1 MKADRSSVA
10 QQASVP
16 LEVVSLVSLGQHPVS
31 GRLRRAEQD
40 ARALELCLAL
50 ERQSAPG
57 AVSLSAWHASGSEIA
72 PGSEQ
77 DQALRGYLG
86 MGLES
91 LMLVTP
97 DSPGADPLKAVDP
110 LKDVDPLMAHDSSLK
125 AADQPVIDVWPLLVT
140 RLKQAAPQLVVC
152 GGQGETGEGSG
163 LLPHLL
169 AESLGWPL
177 VEGIVAIESC
187 DGAHLTALQ
196 ALPRGQRRRL
206 RVKLPALVSV
216 DSAAPAARQSAFAQA
231 RRGELSTL
239 ASGELVHD
247 AQAEAFGVAPARK
260 RPKRLKRIKATSA
273 RDRFKAAAA
282 KAEGGGGKRLEG
294 VSAEEGAAEILKLLR
309 EEGVLR

>member
-10 QQASVP
+10 QQASAP

-72 PGSEQ
+72 LGSEQ

-91 LMLVTP
+91 LTLVTP
-97 DSPGADPLKAVDP
+97 DVPGADPLKAADS
-110 LKDVDPLMAHDSSLK
+110 LMADNSSLK
-125 AADQPVIDVWPLLVT
+125 AADQPVIDAWPLLVT

-216 DSAAPAARQSAFAQA
+216 DSAAPAARQSAFAQG
-231 RRGELSTL
+231 RRGELSSL

>member
-1 MKADRSSVA
+1 MKADHSSVA
-10 QQASVP
+10 QGASAP

-57 AVSLSAWHASGSEIA
+57 AVSLSAWHASDSEIA

-91 LMLVTP
+91 LTLVTP
-97 DSPGADPLKAVDP
+97 DSLQAEPLKA
-110 LKDVDPLMAHDSSLK
+110 ADSQ
-125 AADQPVIDVWPLLVT
+125 AAAIDQPVIDVWPLLVA

-231 RRGELSTL
+231 RRGELASL
-239 ASGELVHD
+239 ASGELAHD
-247 AQAEAFGVAPARK
+247 ALAEAFGVTPARK

-282 KAEGGGGKRLEG
+282 KAEGGGGKRMEG
-294 VSAEEGAAEILKLLR
+294 VSAEESAAEILKLLR

>member
-1 MKADRSSVA
+1 MKAERSSVA
-10 QQASVP
+10 QQASAP

-57 AVSLSAWHASGSEIA
+57 AVSLSAWHASGSDFI

-86 MGLES
+86 MGLEA
-91 LMLVTP
+91 LTLVTP
-97 DSPGADPLKAVDP
+97 NTLETIDSQ
-110 LKDVDPLMAHDSSLK
+110 
-125 AADQPVIDVWPLLVT
+125 AAAIDQPVIDVWPLLVA
-140 RLKQAAPQLVVC
+140 RLKQVAPQLVVC
-152 GGQGETGEGSG
+152 GGQSETGEGSG

-187 DGAHLTALQ
+187 DGEQLTALQ

-206 RVKLPALVSV
+206 RVTLPALVSV
-216 DSAAPAARQSAFAQA
+216 DSAAPAARQSAFGQA
-231 RRGELSTL
+231 RRGELAAV
-239 ASGELVHD
+239 ASGELAHD
-247 AQAEAFGVAPARK
+247 VLAEAFSVAPARK

>member
-10 QQASVP
+10 QQASAP

-57 AVSLSAWHASGSEIA
+57 AVSLSGWHASGSEIA

-86 MGLES
+86 MGLDS
-91 LMLVTP
+91 LTLVTP
-97 DSPGADPLKAVDP
+97 DAPGADPLKAVD
-110 LKDVDPLMAHDSSLK
+110 SLK

-187 DGAHLTALQ
+187 DGLHLTALQ

-231 RRGELSTL
+231 RRGELSSL

>member
-10 QQASVP
+10 QQASAP

-91 LMLVTP
+91 LTLVSP
-97 DSPGADPLKAVDP
+97 DSLQAEPLKAVD
-110 LKDVDPLMAHDSSLK
+110 SLK

-231 RRGELSTL
+231 RRGELSSL

>member
-1 MKADRSSVA
+1 MKADHSSIA
-10 QQASVP
+10 QQASEP

-57 AVSLSAWHASGSEIA
+57 AVSLSAWHASGSKIA

-91 LMLVTP
+91 LTLVAP
-97 DSPGADPLKAVDP
+97 DSLKAVDS
-110 LKDVDPLMAHDSSLK
+110 LEASDS
-125 AADQPVIDVWPLLVT
+125 QYVVDVWPLLVT

-152 GGQGETGEGSG
+152 GGQSETGEGSG

-187 DGAHLTALQ
+187 DGGHLTALQ

-216 DSAAPAARQSAFAQA
+216 DAAAPAARQSAFAQA
-231 RRGELSTL
+231 RRGELASL
-239 ASGELVHD
+239 ASGELAHD
-247 AQAEAFGVAPARK
+247 AVAEAFGVAPARK

-282 KAEGGGGKRLEG
+282 KAEGGSGKRLDG

>member
-1 MKADRSSVA
+1 MKADHSSIA
-10 QQASVP
+10 QQASEP

-57 AVSLSAWHASGSEIA
+57 AVSLSAWHASGSKIA

-91 LMLVTP
+91 LTLVTP
-97 DSPGADPLKAVDP
+97 DSLQAEPLTAVDP
-110 LKDVDPLMAHDSSLK
+110 QAA

-152 GGQGETGEGSG
+152 GGQSETGEGSG

-216 DSAAPAARQSAFAQA
+216 DAAAPAARQSAFAQA
-231 RRGELSTL
+231 RRGELAAV
-239 ASGELVHD
+239 ASGELAHD
-247 AQAEAFGVAPARK
+247 AVAETFAIAPARK

-282 KAEGGGGKRLEG
+282 KAEGGSGKRLDG

>member
-10 QQASVP
+10 QQASAP

-40 ARALELCLAL
+40 ARALELCLAM

-72 PGSEQ
+72 LGSEQ

-91 LMLVTP
+91 LTLVTP
-97 DSPGADPLKAVDP
+97 DVPGADPLKAADS
-110 LKDVDPLMAHDSSLK
+110 LMADNSSLK
-125 AADQPVIDVWPLLVT
+125 AADQPVIDAWPLLVT

-231 RRGELSTL
+231 RRGELSSL

>member
-1 MKADRSSVA
+1 MKVDRSSVA
-10 QQASVP
+10 QQASAP

-57 AVSLSAWHASGSEIA
+57 SVSLSAWHASGSEIA

-91 LMLVTP
+91 LTLVTP
-97 DSPGADPLKAVDP
+97 NAPGADPLKAVDP
-110 LKDVDPLMAHDSSLK
+110 Q
-125 AADQPVIDVWPLLVT
+125 AAAIDQPVIDVWPLLVT

-187 DGAHLTALQ
+187 DGLHLTALQ

>member
-10 QQASVP
+10 QQASAP

-72 PGSEQ
+72 LGSEQ

-91 LMLVTP
+91 LTLVTP
-97 DSPGADPLKAVDP
+97 NAPGAAPLKAVD
-110 LKDVDPLMAHDSSLK
+110 
-125 AADQPVIDVWPLLVT
+125 QPVVDVWPLLVT

-247 AQAEAFGVAPARK
+247 AQAETFGVAPARK

>member
-10 QQASVP
+10 QQASAP

-91 LMLVTP
+91 LTLVTP
-97 DSPGADPLKAVDP
+97 DALGADL
-110 LKDVDPLMAHDSSLK
+110 LK
-125 AADQPVIDVWPLLVT
+125 AADQLVVDVWPLLVT

-231 RRGELSTL
+231 RRGELSSL

>member
-10 QQASVP
+10 RQAVAP

-57 AVSLSAWHASGSEIA
+57 AVSLSAWHASDSEIA

-91 LMLVTP
+91 LTLVTP
-97 DSPGADPLKAVDP
+97 DSLQAEPLKA
-110 LKDVDPLMAHDSSLK
+110 ADSQ
-125 AADQPVIDVWPLLVT
+125 AAAIDQPVIDVWPLLVT

-187 DGAHLTALQ
+187 DGVHLTALQ

-231 RRGELSTL
+231 RRGELSSL
-239 ASGELVHD
+239 PSGELVHD
-247 AQAEAFGVAPARK
+247 AQAGAFGVAPARK

>member
-1 MKADRSSVA
+1 MKADHSSIA
-10 QQASVP
+10 QQASEP

-57 AVSLSAWHASGSEIA
+57 AVSLSAWHASGSKIA

-91 LMLVTP
+91 LTLVTP
-97 DSPGADPLKAVDP
+97 DSLQAEPLTAVDP
-110 LKDVDPLMAHDSSLK
+110 QAA

-152 GGQGETGEGSG
+152 GGQSETGEGSG

-216 DSAAPAARQSAFAQA
+216 DAAAPAARQSAFAQA
-231 RRGELSTL
+231 RRGELASL
-239 ASGELVHD
+239 ASGELAHD
-247 AQAEAFGVAPARK
+247 AVAETFAIAPARK

-282 KAEGGGGKRLEG
+282 KAEGGSGKRLEG

>member
-1 MKADRSSVA
+1 MKAERSSVA
-10 QQASVP
+10 QQDSAP

-72 PGSEQ
+72 LGSEQ

-91 LMLVTP
+91 LTLVTP
-97 DSPGADPLKAVDP
+97 NAPGADPLKAVD
-110 LKDVDPLMAHDSSLK
+110 
-125 AADQPVIDVWPLLVT
+125 QPVVDVWPLLVT

-231 RRGELSTL
+231 RRGELSSL

>member
-10 QQASVP
+10 QQASAP

-91 LMLVTP
+91 LTLVTP
-97 DSPGADPLKAVDP
+97 DAPGADP
-110 LKDVDPLMAHDSSLK
+110 LK

-231 RRGELSTL
+231 RRGELSSL

>member
-10 QQASVP
+10 QQASAP

-91 LMLVTP
+91 LTLVTP
-97 DSPGADPLKAVDP
+97 NAPGADPLKTVDSSLKAVD
-110 LKDVDPLMAHDSSLK
+110 SLK

-216 DSAAPAARQSAFAQA
+216 DSAASAARQSAFAQA

-247 AQAEAFGVAPARK
+247 AQAETFGVAPARK

>member
-10 QQASVP
+10 QQASAP

-91 LMLVTP
+91 LTLVTP
-97 DSPGADPLKAVDP
+97 NAPGADPLKAVD
-110 LKDVDPLMAHDSSLK
+110 
-125 AADQPVIDVWPLLVT
+125 QPVVDVWPLLVT

-247 AQAEAFGVAPARK
+247 AQAETFGVAPARK

>member
-10 QQASVP
+10 QQASAP

-91 LMLVTP
+91 LTLVTP
-97 DSPGADPLKAVDP
+97 NAPGADPLKAVD
-110 LKDVDPLMAHDSSLK
+110 
-125 AADQPVIDVWPLLVT
+125 QPVVDVWPLLVT

-239 ASGELVHD
+239 ASSELVHD

>member
-10 QQASVP
+10 QQASAP

-72 PGSEQ
+72 LGSEQ

-91 LMLVTP
+91 LTLVTP
-97 DSPGADPLKAVDP
+97 NAPGADPLKAVD
-110 LKDVDPLMAHDSSLK
+110 
-125 AADQPVIDVWPLLVT
+125 QPVVDVWPLLVT

-169 AESLGWPL
+169 AESLGWTL

-247 AQAEAFGVAPARK
+247 AQAETFGVAPARK

>member
-1 MKADRSSVA
+1 MKADHSSIA
-10 QQASVP
+10 QQASEP

-50 ERQSAPG
+50 ERRSAPG
-57 AVSLSAWHASGSEIA
+57 AVSLSAWHASGSKIA

-91 LMLVTP
+91 LTLVTP
-97 DSPGADPLKAVDP
+97 DSLQAEPLTAVDP
-110 LKDVDPLMAHDSSLK
+110 QAA

-152 GGQGETGEGSG
+152 GGQSETGEGSG

-216 DSAAPAARQSAFAQA
+216 DAAAPAARQSAFAQA
-231 RRGELSTL
+231 RRGELASL
-239 ASGELVHD
+239 ASGELAHD
-247 AQAEAFGVAPARK
+247 AVAEAFAIAPARK

-282 KAEGGGGKRLEG
+282 KAEGGSGKRLDG